1 MTVTSPPTPAV
12 PHPEPVHRHSAR
24 RARTGPPVRAAA
36 LAAVLAAAAL
46 AGAGCDVVFPKRS
59 EGEKLWREYCAECH
73 GLGGAGNTPRYM
85 GKPYADLLD
94 NVWRLGGET
103 GTLQE
108 STRNGFF
115 GEMPAFDHLSDEEI
129 RLVVDYLR
137 GLRGEIAPGS
147 AR

>member
-1 MTVTSPPTPAV
+1 MLPVKRPAPRRRRTPA
-12 PHPEPVHRHSAR
+12 AL
-24 RARTGPPVRAAA
+24 AALP
-36 LAAVLAAAAL
+36 LAAVLAAA
-46 AGAGCDVVFPKRS
+46 GCDVIMPERS

-94 NVWRLGGET
+94 DHWRVGGET

-115 GEMPAFDHLSDEEI
+115 GEMPAFDHLSDQEI

-137 GLRGEIAPGS
+137 ELRDEIPPGS